1 MSDCS
6 LLPNLYSA
14 LTLRERC
21 RWLAA
26 SGQITAFDAP
36 LAAKRLE
43 RWQAQ
48 RPFSHSPLLFQQ
60 RLAQDTLTTKTLAQI
75 LGQKDAAAMVGLP
88 WWAEQ
93 LARAFDDPGAGPA
106 RPVDEAVEAGFLA
119 ALTPLITPARE
130 RVRDGLA
137 ALAARY
143 PQQPANDAASLEAT
157 LYDGVRWVLERIL
170 RPTLALELNIAGLQ
184 GELPGPT
191 PEARFVA
198 YVERLRRPEGVRPLV
213 AEYPVLFRLA
223 ATRLESW
230 VSTSLEMVER
240 LYADWEAIGATF
252 FSGKEL
258 GRLLRIEAAQHNTKR
273 GGRSVAVFA
282 FDSGLKVVYK
292 PRSLALEGHFQ
303 DVLTW
308 LNACGQQP
316 TFRTLAMLDRGTHGW
331 VEWVD
336 AAECAS
342 EAEVQ
347 RFYQRQGAY
356 LALLYALEATDFH
369 MSNVIAAGEHP
380 MLIDLEALFH
390 PRDAEPA
397 LPPLDLALE
406 RATYHSVLRLGLL
419 PEPELA
425 RDETVGAFDQSGLA
439 GAGGQ
444 RTPYTVPTWENKG
457 TDTMRLVRKHKTI
470 RGSGNLPVWLGR
482 PVNVVDYQAAID
494 EGFTALYRFLMAR
507 RGQLLAPQSGLLARF
522 AGDEVRVLPR
532 SGRRYSVLLEQS
544 FHPDLMRDA
553 LDRDRFLD
561 RLWQG
566 VESEPYLAELIPHE
580 QVDLLVGDVPLFT
593 TQAGS
598 RAVYNSAGKSI
609 TDTFFPGSGL
619 EAARQRIAALD
630 KHDLAR
636 QRWFI
641 KAALATM
648 VTAPAATPA
657 HAIAAPAA
665 APAGLR
671 QQLLDQACAVGE
683 RLAQLAL
690 CADGEVSWIGVTLV
704 KGRHWF
710 VEPLGADL
718 YNGLPGVA
726 LFLAYLG
733 EVTGEERWTPLAKAA
748 TATLRRELAEARL
761 ERVDDLAPIGAF
773 DGLGGQLF
781 ALAHLATL
789 WREPALAGV
798 IEAQVEAA
806 ALCLQ
811 QPANHEQAGLGRGV
825 GGCLAGLLAV
835 YRVMPTLRT
844 LEVGRLAGDQLLRL
858 IRATAPEDEA
868 NLPGPSEPFAYFWAS
883 QAGAAWTLLA
893 LAEATGEEHYGSM
906 SSAILTAIP
915 APEVATPGHWLA
927 ALRARPWL
935 VEPRQRRTLDTGLK
949 VALPSLL
956 ERGLGRNHSL
966 SGDLGYLDLWLQV
979 SLTLNDNAWLHE
991 CARYAA
997 AVIAQI
1003 QRYGRVTAVPLGVE
1017 TPGLMAGLAGIGYG
1031 LLRLAA
1037 PERVPSVLALE
1048 LPRSI

>member
-1 MSDCS
+1 MV
-6 LLPNLYSA
+6 
-14 LTLRERC
+14 
-21 RWLAA
+21 
-26 SGQITAFDAP
+26 
-36 LAAKRLE
+36 
-43 RWQAQ
+43 
-48 RPFSHSPLLFQQ
+48 RP
-60 RLAQDTLTTKTLAQI
+60 
-75 LGQKDAAAMVGLP
+75 P
-88 WWAEQ
+88 WWVEQ
-93 LARAFDDPGAGPA
+93 LAWAFNDSGSDPAQPE
-106 RPVDEAVEAGFLA
+106 DEAAAEGFLA
-119 ALTPLITPARE
+119 TLTPLSAAARA

-137 ALAARY
+137 ALSARY
-143 PQQPANDAASLEAT
+143 PQQPAHDAASLEET
-157 LYDGVRWVLERIL
+157 LHGAVCRVLERIL
-170 RPTLALELNIAGLQ
+170 RPTLALELNIARLQ
-184 GELPGPT
+184 GELSGPT
-191 PEARFVA
+191 PQARFAA
-198 YVERLRRPEGVRPLV
+198 YAERLRRPEGVRPLV

-240 LYADWEAIGATF
+240 FYADWEAIGATF
-252 FSGKEL
+252 FSGEEPGGL
-258 GRLLRIEAAQHNTKR
+258 VRIEAGQRNTKR

-282 FDSGLKVVYK
+282 FDSGLKIVYK
-292 PRSLALEGHFQ
+292 PRSLALEDHFQ

-316 TFRTLAMLDRGTHGW
+316 TFRTLAVLDRGTYGW

-380 MLIDLEALFH
+380 LLIDLEALFH

-397 LPPLDLALE
+397 LPPLDLALD
-406 RATYHSVLRLGLL
+406 RAIYHSVLRLGLL

-425 RDETVGAFDQSGLA
+425 KNEPGGVFDQSGLA
-439 GAGGQ
+439 GVGGQ
-444 RTPYTVPTWENKG
+444 QTPYTVPTWEHKG
-457 TDTMRLVRKHKTI
+457 TDAMRLVRKHQTS
-470 RGSGNLPVWLGR
+470 RGSKNLPVWRGR
-482 PVNVVDYQAAID
+482 PVNAVDYQAAID
-494 EGFTALYRFLMAR
+494 KGFTALYRFLMER
-507 RGQLLAPQSGLLARF
+507 RDQLLAPQSGLLAHF
-522 AGDEVRVLPR
+522 ADDEVRVLPR

-561 RLWQG
+561 RLWLG

-580 QVDLLVGDVPLFT
+580 QADLLVGDVPLFT

-598 RAVYNSAGKSI
+598 RAVYNSAGESI

-630 KHDLAR
+630 EHDLAR

-641 KAALATM
+641 KASLATM
-648 VTAPAATPA
+648 ATAPAAPPA
-657 HAIAAPAA
+657 HAIAVPAA
-665 APAGLR
+665 APADLH
-671 QQLLDQACAVGE
+671 QQLLDQARTVGE

-690 CADGEVSWIGVTLV
+690 CTGGEASWIGVTFV
-704 KGRHWF
+704 EGGHWF
-710 VEPLGADL
+710 VEPLGIDL
-718 YNGLPGVA
+718 YSGLPGVV

-733 EVTGEERWTPLAKAA
+733 EVTGEERWTALAKAA
-748 TATLRRELAEARL
+748 AATWHRYLAEARL
-761 ERVDDLAPIGAF
+761 ERVDHLAPIGAF
-773 DGLGGQLF
+773 DGLGGQLYV
-781 ALAHLATL
+781 LAHLATL

-798 IEAQVEAA
+798 IEAQVEAV

-811 QPANHEQAGLGRGV
+811 QPANQEQAGVGRGI

-835 YRVMPTLRT
+835 HRVMPTART
-844 LEVGRLAGDQLLRL
+844 LDVARMAGDQLLHI
-858 IRATAPEDEA
+858 IRATTPEDET
-868 NLPGPSEPFAYFWAS
+868 NLPGPSEPFAYFWAG

-893 LAEATGEEHYGSM
+893 LAEATREEHYGSIA
-906 SSAILTAIP
+906 SAIPTAVPP
-915 APEVATPGHWLA
+915 AEIATPGHWLA
-927 ALRARPWL
+927 ALRRWSWL
-935 VEPRQRRTLDTGLK
+935 ADLRLRRTLDAGLK
-949 VALPSLL
+949 VALPPLV

-979 SLTLNDNAWLHE
+979 SLTLNDNAWRHE

-997 AVIAQI
+997 AVVTQI

-1031 LLRLAA
+1031 LLRLAT
-1037 PERVPSVLALE
+1037 PEQVPSVLALE
-1048 LPRSI
+1048 FPRPVEGGDSIHYDATTLPRKRSATL